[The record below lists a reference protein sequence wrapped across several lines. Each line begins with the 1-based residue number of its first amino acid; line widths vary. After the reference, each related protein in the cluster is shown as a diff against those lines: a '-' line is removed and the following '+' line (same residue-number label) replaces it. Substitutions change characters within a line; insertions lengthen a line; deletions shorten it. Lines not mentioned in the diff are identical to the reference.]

1 MFDAPAGSSHG
12 NHLHRSKNPPTSISQ
27 SLTAGRTAD
36 TCLTPVEETGRS
48 EQEGGAAGAAGTT
61 TTTPGGGST
70 TTLPDI
76 TPVQQLGRANSG

>member
-36 TCLTPVEETGRS
+36 TCLTPVEETGRR
-48 EQEGGAAGAAGTT
+48 EQEGAAGAT

-76 TPVQQLGRANSG
+76 TPVQQLGRTNSG